1 MHVEGMNKMLRRICT
16 ARGGWFSRRDAIAAG
31 YSPSELQLRVRQGRW
46 LRMSRDVYV
55 EPEDWPADE
64 TPWDRA
70 RRTHLLAIR
79 AVTARFGAD
88 VVVSHQSAAVLHGLP
103 LWGLD
108 LSRVHVTR
116 PSRRTRS
123 ERTVIVHRSA
133 LEDDETTLIDGI
145 RVTTVGRSVAET
157 TASSSYEVG
166 VVLADAALHQ
176 GLVSADELVTT
187 ADRFPQWTGSPA
199 ARAAARFADGLSE
212 SVGESR
218 TRVLMANAGMPK
230 PRLQVVIRDQ
240 NGGFVAR
247 VDILVDEELAV
258 EFDGEYKY
266 GGNPDAV
273 LAEKWREDR
282 IRACDYRVARV
293 SWSDLDEPTR
303 TADRLWTA
311 LNHGRRQARGA

>member
-1 MHVEGMNKMLRRICT
+1 MLIGMNEMLRRICT
-16 ARGGWFSRRDAIAAG
+16 ARGGWFSRQDVMAAG
-31 YSPSELQLRVRQGRW
+31 YSPSELQLRVRRGRW
-46 LRMSRDVYV
+46 LRLSRDVYV
-55 EPEDWPADE
+55 EPADWPAYE

-79 AVTARFGAD
+79 AVVGRFGPD

-133 LEDDETTLIDGI
+133 LEDEETTLTDGI
-145 RVTTVGRSVAET
+145 RVTTVARSVTET
-157 TASSSYEVG
+157 AAASTYEIG

-176 GLVSADELVTT
+176 RLVSADELVAT
-187 ADRFPQWTGSPA
+187 ADRFPQWAGSPA
-199 ARAAARFADGLSE
+199 ARAAVRFADGLSE

-218 TRVLMANAGMPK
+218 LRVVMDNGDLPK
-230 PRLQVVIRDQ
+230 PSLQALIHNEHGEV
-240 NGGFVAR
+240 VAR
-247 VDILVDEELAV
+247 ADFLLARTLVV
-258 EFDGEYKY
+258 EFDGEHKY
-266 GGNPDAV
+266 GGSPDAV

-282 IRACDYRVARV
+282 IRACGYRVARV
-293 SWSDLDEPTR
+293 GWSDLDHPAR
-303 TADRLWTA
+303 TTARLWAA
-311 LNHGRRQARGA
+311 LDGSPRQAIGS